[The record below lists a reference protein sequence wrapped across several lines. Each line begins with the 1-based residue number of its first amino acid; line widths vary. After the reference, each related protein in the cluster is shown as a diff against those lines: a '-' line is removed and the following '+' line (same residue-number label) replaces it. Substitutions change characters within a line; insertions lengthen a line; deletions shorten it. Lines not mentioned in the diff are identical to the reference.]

1 MLDVGEFLR
10 GLLGEMN
17 EARVGMVQRAW
28 LKIDPARAGEV
39 SFKTVRQF
47 YNPAISLD
55 PDCGKFCN

>member
-1 MLDVGEFLR
+1 MGEFLR
-10 GLLGEMN
+10 GLLGEMS
-17 EARVGMVQRAW
+17 EARVGMVHRAW

-55 PDCGKFCN
+55 PDCGKF